1 MTPDLAR
8 LLAERLPACY
18 LREPCAV
25 VWDPA
30 LDCPGLVRWDRDLGE
45 WRIILRPDLSAT
57 DTLLTTLHEIAHLRL
72 GHLRPGGPAG
82 APTRW
87 LRWLRQARDGD
98 PRGAVRAA
106 FREGGLVDAATVV
119 TALALD
125 EGREE
130 EAEAWA
136 RTELRR
142 INTILEGICDEQS
155 DGDH

>member
-1 MTPDLAR
+1 MSDLAR

-18 LREPCAV
+18 LQAACTV
-25 VWDPA
+25 TWDPA
-30 LDCPGLVRWDRDLGE
+30 LDCPGLVRWDPSLQG
-45 WRIILRPDLSAT
+45 WCIILRPDLNAT

-72 GHLRPGGPAG
+72 GHLRPGGPDPR

-87 LRWLRQARDGD
+87 LQWLRQARDGD

-106 FREGGLVDAATVV
+106 FQEGGLVDAATVV

-125 EGREE
+125 EEREE